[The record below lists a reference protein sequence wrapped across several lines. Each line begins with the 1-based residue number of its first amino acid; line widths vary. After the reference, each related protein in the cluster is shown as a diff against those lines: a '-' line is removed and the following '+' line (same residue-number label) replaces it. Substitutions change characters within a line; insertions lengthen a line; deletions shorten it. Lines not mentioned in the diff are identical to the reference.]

1 MKKSLIALAVLAASG
16 AAMAQSTVTLYGVA
30 DVWLGSVKAETGG
43 ASTTTTA
50 MVNGGVLTSRWGMKG
65 SEDLGGGLKANFN
78 FETAVSMDDG
88 ASAGF
93 SRQSWVGFSGGF
105 GAIKIGKTGTAFDN
119 VNGST
124 DAVFNSDLSA
134 GVAPSGYSNTGVM
147 RNFND
152 AAGKTNN
159 NIHYQAPTMGGLT
172 GAVSY
177 ALAEDANAL
186 PAGNKAITAFN
197 VVYNAGPL
205 MAMFA
210 YQKED
215 ANNTA
220 NDLAYTQI
228 GATYDFGVAKA
239 KGTYG
244 KVDKTNGVYTPAG
257 ALQPGTADGSTTE
270 WQVGVDVPVSA
281 ALTLSAGYAK
291 STDNAASN
299 AAAGEV
305 QRSGFGVAAA
315 YSLSK
320 RTMLYGGMK
329 NVTLDNGIGLDTKVT
344 AFAIGVN
351 HSF

>member
-30 DVWLGSVKAETGG
+30 DMWLGSVKAETG
-43 ASTTTTA
+43 AVSTTTTA

-78 FETAVSMDDG
+78 LETAVGFDDG
-88 ASAGF
+88 SSTGF

-105 GAIKIGKTGTAFDN
+105 GAVKFGKTGTAFDN

-134 GVAPSGYSNTGVM
+134 GVAPTGYTGTGVM

-159 NIHYQAPTMGGLT
+159 NIHYQAPTMGGLN

-177 ALAEDANAL
+177 ALAEDANNL
-186 PAGNKAITAFN
+186 PAGNQAITAFN
-197 VVYNAGPL
+197 VVYAAGPV
-205 MAMFA
+205 MAMLA

-215 ANNTA
+215 KNNTA
-220 NDLAYTQI
+220 NDLSYTQM

-239 KGTYG
+239 KFTYG
-244 KVDKTNGVYTPAG
+244 KVDNTNAK
-257 ALQPGTADGSTTE
+257 ASGSTTE
-270 WQVGVDVPVSA
+270 WQVGADVPVSA

-291 STDNAASN
+291 STDNAASS
-299 AAAGEV
+299 AVGIGEV
-305 QRSGFGVAAA
+305 QRSGFGFAAA

-329 NVTLDNGIGLDTKVT
+329 KVTLDNGTATDTDVT
-344 AFAIGVN
+344 AYAVGVN
-351 HSF
+351 HAF